1 MIVIKSKPRWN
12 YVSPY
17 TVYRKIMFWKDFSGD
32 GISLNKIRNT
42 NEWFLDNICYPISDI
57 LTKILQLRPRID
69 YVKVHSYDVW
79 NANVTLAHI
88 ILPVLKEFVNNKD
101 SYFIPDEEDSL
112 IKDEHLRYKNVMAKM
127 IFSFENLVNDEWDD
141 FHDDDVRPIIEN
153 GFRLFGKYYLHLWT

>member
-1 MIVIKSKPRWN
+1 MNKPKWN

-17 TVYRKIMFWKDFSGD
+17 SVYNKIVFWK
-32 GISLNKIRNT
+32 KT
-42 NEWFLDNICYPISDI
+42 NINNYNDKFLEKFCVPIANI
-57 LTKILQLRPRID
+57 LTKVLQFRLNIK
-69 YVKVHSYDVW
+69 YVKVHSHDVW
-79 NANVTLAHI
+79 NADVTLAHI
-88 ILPVLKEFVNNKD
+88 ILPVLKEYAINKH